1 MGNKF
6 HFFLL
11 KFVENKKIHPVL
23 CVCFFPL
30 QLMGSTIYMGLL
42 LSTKA
47 GITWY
52 ERWPRPRPTA
62 INYVGS
68 ATWKTLGEE
77 PLKCNEGH
85 WNT

>member
-42 LSTKA
+42 HHKIAEKA
-47 GITWY
+47 C
-52 ERWPRPRPTA
+52 PR
-62 INYVGS
+62 
-68 ATWKTLGEE
+68 
-77 PLKCNEGH
+77 
-85 WNT
+85 